1 MARALLRQADETEDH
16 QSASKRNLIIDYY
29 DRIPGVIEQCVESIE
44 PVTDD
49 RSFSPGF
56 MLPEMDSKLAEFFAD
71 AEASWNQLADYRGRK
86 LALLDLTRNPNTR
99 TTKTPPSLLM
109 IARAVE
115 YIRRTGENIIIV
127 TPTSGN
133 KGIALRDAVERAIAS
148 GLVKPQQLRI
158 AIILPSGSREK
169 LRSGMLTR
177 DPELR
182 RLNPVMIYNGARA
195 DDVKKLARGFVD
207 DHGQAL
213 RDANNGARIWF
224 SLDIRNYKVADAARA
239 FFEYDVN
246 PPSSASP
253 RLHAHAVSSA
263 YGLLGYNLGRD
274 VLEAKN
280 LSSSVDRPGFFLVQH
295 LGTPDMVL
303 SLLNGRVKRSDIPP
317 YTIDEATGL
326 YSQTTSPNF
335 PRETFDPNE
344 ILDRT
349 FYTHEPPTSPEMN
362 SIIRRFGGN
371 GLVVSLHECLSRYP
385 LIRQLLVHSDI
396 TLPSDPRKLL
406 EWSLVMAFTGIMNAI
421 DRNLITQDHEVV
433 IHGSGSYSKQ
443 EFAQMGDSDIKNI
456 ESVEDIA
463 RILLSDE

>member
-1 MARALLRQADETEDH
+1 MARALFRHADETDDQ
-16 QSASKRNLIIDYY
+16 QSAPKRNLIIDYY
-29 DRIPGVIEQCVESIE
+29 DHIPGVIEQCVESIE

-49 RSFSPGF
+49 ASFSPGF
-56 MLPEMDSKLAEFFAD
+56 LLPKMDSKLTEFFAV
-71 AEASWNQLADYRGRK
+71 AEARWNQLADYRGRK
-86 LALLDLTRNPNTR
+86 LNLVDLTRNPNTR

-109 IARAVE
+109 IARAIE
-115 YIRRTGENIIIV
+115 YIRRTGEKIIIV

-158 AIILPSGSREK
+158 AMILPSGSREK
-169 LRSGMLTR
+169 LRNGMLAR

-207 DHGQAL
+207 NHGQAF
-213 RDANNGARIWF
+213 RNANDGTRIWF

-274 VLEAKN
+274 ILETKN
-280 LSSSVDRPGFFLVQH
+280 LSSSANRPGFFLVQH

-326 YSQTTSPNF
+326 YSQTISRNF
-335 PRETFDPNE
+335 PYETFDPDE

-385 LIRQLLVHSDI
+385 LIQQFLVHSDI
-396 TLPSDPRKLL
+396 NLPSDPRKLL

-443 EFAQMGDSDIKNI
+443 EFEQMGDSDIKNI

-463 RILLSDE
+463 RVLLGHE

>member
-1 MARALLRQADETEDH
+1 MARALLRHAAEADDCR
-16 QSASKRNLIIDYY
+16 SAPKRNLIKDYY
-29 DRIPGVIEQCVESIE
+29 DRIPGAIEQGVESIE

-56 MLPEMDSKLAEFFAD
+56 MLPEMGSMLAEFFTA
-71 AEASWNQLADYRGRK
+71 AEASWNQLAYYRGRK
-86 LALLDLTRNPNTR
+86 LTLLDLTRHPNTR

-115 YIRRTGENIIIV
+115 YIRQTGENIIIV

-133 KGIALRDAVERAIAS
+133 KGIALRDAVERAITY

-169 LRSGMLTR
+169 LHSGPLTQ

-182 RLNPVMIYNGARA
+182 RLNPVMIYDGVRA

-207 DHGQAL
+207 NHGQAL
-213 RDANNGARIWF
+213 RDANDGARIWF
-224 SLDIRNYKVADAARA
+224 SLDIHNYKVADAARA

-246 PPSSASP
+246 PPSTASP

-274 VLEAKN
+274 VLEAKD
-280 LSSSVDRPGFFLVQH
+280 LSRSSDRPGFLLVQH

-303 SLLNGRVKRSDIPP
+303 SLLNGRVNRSDMPN
-317 YTIDEATGL
+317 YTLDEETGL
-326 YSQTTSPNF
+326 YFQSTSLNF
-335 PRETFDPNE
+335 PRETFDPDE

-362 SIIRRFGGN
+362 SIIHRFGGN
-371 GLVVSLHECLSRYP
+371 GIVVSLHECLNRYA
-385 LIRQLLVHSDI
+385 LIKQLLVNSDI
-396 TLPSDPRKLL
+396 TIPSDPRNLI
-406 EWSLVMAFTGIMNAI
+406 EWSLVMAFTGVMNAI
-421 DRNLITQDHEVV
+421 DRNLIAQESEIV
-433 IHGSGSYSKQ
+433 IHGSGLYSKD
-443 EFAQMGDSDIKNI
+443 EFTQMGENDISNI
-456 ESVEDIA
+456 ESAEDIG
-463 RILLSDE
+463 RVLLGT